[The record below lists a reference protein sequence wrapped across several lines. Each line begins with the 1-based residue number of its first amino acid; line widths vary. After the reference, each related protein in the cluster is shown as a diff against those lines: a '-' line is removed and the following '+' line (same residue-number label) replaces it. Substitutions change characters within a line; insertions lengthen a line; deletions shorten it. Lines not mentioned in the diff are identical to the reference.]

1 MIWVAFAA
9 AVLISLACTGLIR
22 NYALTHNFLDEPNQ
36 RSSHVVATPHGGG
49 VAIVVTFQLMMVVAI
64 YTKVLPVSDVL
75 VYLFAGTWIA
85 IIGLLDDIRHI
96 PARWRL
102 LSHFIGAAAVLLWLG
117 GMPPLTI
124 AGDSYDFGWIASFA
138 AIVFLVWL
146 LNLYNF
152 MDGIDG
158 IAGIEAITVCLGG
171 IILYWLHRELT
182 GLWVLP
188 MTLVAAASGFLFWN
202 FPKARIFMGDSG
214 SGFVGFVI
222 GIFALQAAQFSPEL
236 LWGWLILLGAFIVD
250 ATVTL
255 VRRVIRGEKFY
266 EAHRSHAYQYASRK
280 YNSHIPVSVAF
291 GLINLLWLLPISAMV
306 VYGLLDGLVALLIAY
321 LPLILLAFVLKAG
334 ARDLQEV

>member
-1 MIWVAFAA
+1 MIWGALLAA
-9 AVLISLACTGLIR
+9 LLISLACTGLIR
-22 NYALTHNFLDEPNQ
+22 RYALSHDFVDVPNQ

-49 VAIVVTFQLMMVVAI
+49 IAIVLTFQLMMLLALS
-64 YTKVLPVSDVL
+64 TEVLPVSDVL
-75 VYLFAGTWIA
+75 VYLLAGTWIA
-85 IIGLLDDIRHI
+85 AIGLLDDIRHI

-102 LSHFIGAAAVLLWLG
+102 LSHFIGAAAVLFWLD
-117 GMPPLTI
+117 GMPPLMI
-124 AGDSYDFGWIASFA
+124 AGAVYDFGWIADLA

-171 IILYWLHRELT
+171 VFLYWLHRELT
-182 GLWVLP
+182 GLWIVP
-188 MTLVAAASGFLFWN
+188 MTLAAAASGFLFWN

-222 GIFALQAAQFSPEL
+222 GIFALQAAWFSPEL
-236 LWGWLILLGAFIVD
+236 LWGWLVLLGAFIVD

-255 VRRVIRGEKFY
+255 IRRVIRGEKFY

-280 YNSHIPVSVAF
+280 FNSHIPVSVVF
-291 GLINLLWLLPISAMV
+291 GLINLLWLLPISALV
-306 VYGLLDGLVALLIAY
+306 VIGSLDGLLAILIAY
-321 LPLILLAFVLKAG
+321 LPLILLAFVFKAG